1 MFSRDAPPTALSTD
15 FDFGRRRASTSATH
29 VFGDDERGR
38 RLGRTTAAL
47 RTRRRRLL
55 LVLSVCAGA
64 AAACTLLHAGL
75 IAHTSAARTDH
86 GGSAT
91 TIRRVL
97 HVTSVLPS
105 DATMADAT

>member
-1 MFSRDAPPTALSTD
+1 MFSRDAPPTALSTN

-55 LVLSVCAGA
+55 VLSVCAGA

-75 IAHTSAARTDH
+75 IAHTDH